1 MTGIT
6 AGESNSITIPTF
18 HIAGPSSIAMVLIR
32 DARTLIIPVFLVG
45 TALAGM
51 TVFAAT
57 RPAEC
62 IPAPSA
68 GSIMAEWR
76 ELILSV
82 DSPALAASM
91 EAVSAVEV
99 SMVGRDSTAAGATD
113 KSHEVINNETRNDQH
128 D

>member
-1 MTGIT
+1 
-6 AGESNSITIPTF
+6 
-18 HIAGPSSIAMVLIR
+18 MVLIHR
-32 DARTLIIPVFLVG
+32 GRTLVIQAISVAA
-45 TALAGM
+45 ALPGM
-51 TVFAAT
+51 TGFAAT
-57 RPAEC
+57 RPAVYV
-62 IPAPSA
+62 PAHLA